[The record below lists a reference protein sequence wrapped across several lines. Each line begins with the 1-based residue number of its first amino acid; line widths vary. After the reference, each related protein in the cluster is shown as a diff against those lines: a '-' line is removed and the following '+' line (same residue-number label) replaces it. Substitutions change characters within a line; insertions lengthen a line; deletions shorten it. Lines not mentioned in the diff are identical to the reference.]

1 MVPNWDWYVGSRW
14 GNAMKRPIQDSRD
27 LFRCI
32 VAPIGLIGIIHI
44 VGGIS
49 ILIDPEASHV
59 TALDGLNALPP
70 LPTAL
75 VLLLVGA
82 LAVAARSSLVPR
94 SWEKPCIIPQ
104 QMVLLV
110 QLMGV
115 IGAIYAGRY
124 PNGHMPIEG
133 DYLASAAFILSDQLP
148 WIMLCLSHTVELVF
162 ADCLLARVRN
172 YYEAQLE
179 QEHSALMQAEKLLAM
194 QNETKFWLTLN
205 GEPR

>member
-1 MVPNWDWYVGSRW
+1 
-14 GNAMKRPIQDSRD
+14 MKKPIQDSRD

-44 VGGIS
+44 VGGIA

-59 TALDGLNALPP
+59 TALSGLAPLPS

-75 VLLLVGA
+75 ILLLVGA
-82 LAVAARSSLVPR
+82 LAVAARSSLVSR
-94 SWEKPCIIPQ
+94 SWEKVCIMPQ
-104 QMVLLV
+104 QVVLLV
-110 QLMGV
+110 QLFGV
-115 IGAIYAGRY
+115 VEAIYAGRY

-162 ADCLLARVRN
+162 ADCLIARVRN
-172 YYEAQLE
+172 YYEAQLK
-179 QEHSALMQAEKLLAM
+179 QEHEALMQAERRLAAH
-194 QNETKFWLTLN
+194 NETQFWMTLN
-205 GEPR
+205 K